1 MCLRTS
7 WGNVTTM
14 NALPIEPH
22 TPLRETLDDLIHDY
36 GLRQVTM
43 ALLRRLAKRTR
54 PPDTKVGLSVKD
66 APKLDLMND
75 HLRADLGLPPAQPNK
90 ALIDLEVLWH
100 RRF

>member
-54 PPDTKVGLSVKD
+54 PPDTKVGLRAKD
-66 APKLDLMND
+66 ARQLDLMSD
-75 HLRADLGLPPAQPNK
+75 HLRADLGLPPAERHK
-90 ALIDLEVLWH
+90 AYVDLHALWNRPH
-100 RRF
+100 